1 MFNSIEDVLAVVL
14 ADGVP
19 RYGVCNSDTLRKICA
34 PHESVRDGA
43 GLYLRPDPCN
53 PWYYMNST
61 AGVTDGAPTA
71 EQNVRLELVFSGRGV
86 VFSDKPFQILENSSN
101 GLNFRIKH
109 AVSKGTELL
118 IDYPIRSVASNLSP
132 RSENV
137 DATHESRGVRGDGVH
152 GVLSSA
158 AGASTSS
165 T

>member
-1 MFNSIEDVLAVVL
+1 ML

-61 AGVTDGAPTA
+61 AGATDGAPTA
-71 EQNVRLELVFSGRGV
+71 EQNVSPELIFSGRGV
-86 VFSDKPFQILENSSN
+86 VFSDKPFQILENPSN
-101 GLNFRIKH
+101 GLKFRVKH

-118 IDYPIRSVASNLSP
+118 IDYPIRSAAEDVSSH
-132 RSENV
+132 SEDV
-137 DATHESRGVRGDGVH
+137 DAAHESGSVRGDGNDS
-152 GVLSSA
+152 VL
-158 AGASTSS
+158 
-165 T
+165 